1 MRDDRPSTTAAL
13 MALGRALYEEAPD
26 GFSATHDELAESL
39 LPTGMRALAKLAR
52 PLWSAAPAVARNAF
66 RAVTFGMSEHVA
78 LRTRAIDEAVSDAI
92 TRGGA
97 RQFVTLGA
105 GLDTRPWRMD
115 ALSDVIAYEVDHP
128 ATQRYKR
135 ARVEGRA
142 PKARELRFVSVD
154 FTKDSLVER
163 LEAAGHNAR
172 AKTSWVLE
180 GVTVYLGRAA
190 LAQTL
195 DAVAARS
202 GPGSTLSITY
212 VPAAVVSRWSQGK
225 RSIDAVT
232 RAIGERF
239 EGLIERDEIAEALA
253 SRGFTV
259 QRDEGTI
266 EMAARYMPAVDPS
279 GVWERE
285 RVALAAR

>member
-1 MRDDRPSTTAAL
+1 
-13 MALGRALYEEAPD
+13 
-26 GFSATHDELAESL
+26 
-39 LPTGMRALAKLAR
+39 
-52 PLWSAAPAVARNAF
+52 
-66 RAVTFGMSEHVA
+66 
-78 LRTRAIDEAVSDAI
+78 
-92 TRGGA
+92 
-97 RQFVTLGA
+97 
-105 GLDTRPWRMD
+105 
-115 ALSDVIAYEVDHP
+115 
-128 ATQRYKR
+128 
-135 ARVEGRA
+135 
-142 PKARELRFVSVD
+142 
-154 FTKDSLVER
+154 
-163 LEAAGHNAR
+163 
-172 AKTSWVLE
+172 VLE

-212 VPAAVVSRWSQGK
+212 VPAAVVSRWSQGQ

-239 EGLIERDEIAEALA
+239 EGLIERDEITEALA

-266 EMAARYMPAVDPS
+266 EMAARYMPAVDPR